1 MWIRNV
7 FPFFVDFIFQTKK
20 KTNLKISMCSDIFYD
35 VVRLVLMT
43 WIFIDNEKK
52 TTQATSMN
60 IVFFI
65 LSKEEHIVSFSH

>member
-1 MWIRNV
+1 MRNV

-20 KTNLKISMCSDIFYD
+20 NKPQDINAQRYILRCRPLGADDMNFY
-35 VVRLVLMT
+35 RQRK
-43 WIFIDNEKK
+43 NK